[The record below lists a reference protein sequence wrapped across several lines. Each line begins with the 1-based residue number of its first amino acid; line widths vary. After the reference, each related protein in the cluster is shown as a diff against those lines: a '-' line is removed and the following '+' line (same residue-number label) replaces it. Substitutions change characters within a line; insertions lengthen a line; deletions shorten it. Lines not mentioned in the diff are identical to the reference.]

1 MATITNFRR
10 RGDLS
15 RAKAALA
22 ELTETDLYSLIKA
35 TYLGPRVPRSLFDW
49 IEAACDWELDRR
61 IGLEYPLVS
70 PDSMIGAQEACAC
83 VQAAESLRLRYGAHS
98 LATYRLFDAIFD
110 LLAGDRRKGVHQEQR
125 NRQTEN

>member
-1 MATITNFRR
+1 MATIYEFSSA
-10 RGDLS
+10 GDLS

-35 TYLGPRVPRSLFDW
+35 TYLGPRLPRSIFDW

-70 PDSMIGAQEACAC
+70 PGSMIGAQEACTC

-98 LATYRLFDAIFD
+98 LAMYRLFDAIFD
-110 LLAGDRRKGVHQEQR
+110 LLTGDRPKGVDQKQ
-125 NRQTEN
+125 QI